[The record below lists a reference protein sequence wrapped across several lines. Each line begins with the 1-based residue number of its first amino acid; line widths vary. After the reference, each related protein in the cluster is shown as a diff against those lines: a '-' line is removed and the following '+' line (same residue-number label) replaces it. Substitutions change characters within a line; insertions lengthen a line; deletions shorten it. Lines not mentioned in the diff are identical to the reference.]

1 MIWTYVIKEL
11 MYIKHL
17 FQNENTNY
25 KYTLH
30 EKGPYSDFFW
40 SVFSCIRTEYGKI
53 LRISP
58 YSVWIRENADQKNS
72 EYGHISHVKN

>member
-1 MIWTYVIKEL
+1 MKT
-11 MYIKHL
+11 H
-17 FQNENTNY
+17 Y
-25 KYTLH
+25 KYTMR
-30 EKGPYSDFFW
+30 EKGWYSDFFW
-40 SVFSCIRTEYGKI
+40 SVFSRIRTEYGKI